1 MRLEYTIVHIDIG
14 AVRVLKEIKCECGH
28 VNPIGTVFC
37 EACGKPF
44 ESNENIKLLD
54 MRYEGSAR
62 RSLTQ
67 TKTIVDK
74 IWSFFSS
81 VKVGVWLIVITLAA
95 SAIGTIFPQEMYITP
110 GIAPAEYYKQEY
122 GFLGQLYYQLGFN
135 NLYGSWWYMI
145 LIASIGI
152 SLVICSL
159 DRVIPLYKA
168 LKKQGVKRHPSFLK
182 RQRLYG
188 TGTPQ
193 DGDLERVQKNLKKA
207 NYNVKVE
214 DGNILAEK
222 GRFSRWGPYVNHIG
236 LIIFLFGAMLRFLPS
251 MYVDEALWLRDGETK
266 EIPGTDGQYYL
277 KNEKFIKE
285 VYDKSK
291 DKEVF
296 DEAIDRVGDKMIAK
310 NFQTNAVLYKAVGE
324 NIAGQKPK
332 LEKVK
337 EAEIRVNEPL
347 KFDQF
352 AVYQVDYKESE
363 FKSMSFHLQN
373 KENNQKWGP
382 IKVDLTNPTE
392 KFDLG
397 NGYSLELLS
406 YFPDFY
412 FDENGRPNTRTKLPN
427 NPAFVFKMFTPE
439 TPDGEVSFV
448 GIQQNIEPDGNNK
461 YKMSFAGVEMQNA
474 TALTVRKD
482 LTLWILGIGGFIFM
496 VGVIQ
501 GMYWNHRRIWIQRVN
516 DEWWIAGHTNK
527 NWFGLKKDI
536 ERVLEGTAIP
546 QPSDKVVDKK
556 IS

>member
-1 MRLEYTIVHIDIG
+1 M
-14 AVRVLKEIKCECGH
+14 LKEIKCECGH

-110 GIAPAEYYKQEY
+110 GVAPAEYYKQEY

-135 NLYGSWWYMI
+135 NLYGSWWYMM

-188 TGTPQ
+188 IGTPQ
-193 DGDLERVQKNLKKA
+193 DGDLERIQMNLKKT

-214 DGNILAEK
+214 EGNVLAEK

-266 EIPGTDGQYYL
+266 EIPGTNGQYYL

-337 EAEIRVNEPL
+337 KAEIRVNEPL

-352 AVYQVDYKESE
+352 AIYQVDYKESE

-373 KENNQKWGP
+373 KENNQKLGP

-392 KFDLG
+392 KYDLG

-412 FDENGRPNTRTKLPN
+412 FDESGRPNTKTKLPN

-546 QPSDKVVDKK
+546 QPNDKVVDKK

>member
-1 MRLEYTIVHIDIG
+1 M
-14 AVRVLKEIKCECGH
+14 LKEIKCECGH

-188 TGTPQ
+188 TGAPQ
-193 DGDLERVQKNLKKA
+193 DGDLERVQKNLKKV

-310 NFQTNAVLYKAVGE
+310 NFQTNAILYKAIGE
-324 NIAGQKPK
+324 NIAGEKPK

-363 FKSMSFHLQN
+363 FKSMSFNLQN

-382 IKVDLTNPTE
+382 IKVDLTNPIE
-392 KFDLG
+392 KYDLG
-397 NGYSLELLS
+397 NGYSLELLN

-412 FDENGRPNTRTKLPN
+412 FDESGRPNTKTKLPN

-546 QPSDKVVDKK
+546 QPNDKVVDKK

>member
-1 MRLEYTIVHIDIG
+1 M
-14 AVRVLKEIKCECGH
+14 LKEIKCECGH

-188 TGTPQ
+188 TGTTQ
-193 DGDLERVQKNLKKA
+193 DGDLEKIQMNLKKT

-291 DKEVF
+291 DKEVY

-337 EAEIRVNEPL
+337 EAEIRVNEPM
-347 KFDQF
+347 KFDRF
-352 AVYQVDYKESE
+352 AVYQVDYKENE
-363 FKSMSFHLQN
+363 FKSMSFNLQN

-392 KFDLG
+392 KYDLG

-412 FDENGRPNTRTKLPN
+412 FDESGRPNTKTKLPN

-546 QPSDKVVDKK
+546 HPSDKVVDKK

>member
-1 MRLEYTIVHIDIG
+1 M
-14 AVRVLKEIKCECGH
+14 LKEIKCECGH
-28 VNPIGTVFC
+28 VNPIGTIFC

-44 ESNENIKLLD
+44 ESNENVKLLD

-62 RSLTQ
+62 RSLTH

-110 GIAPAEYYKQEY
+110 GIVPAEYYKQEY

-135 NLYGSWWYMI
+135 NLYGSLWYMM

-193 DGDLERVQKNLKKA
+193 DGDLERVQMNLKKR

-214 DGNILAEK
+214 EGNVLAEK

-291 DKEVF
+291 DKEVY

-363 FKSMSFHLQN
+363 FKSMSFNLQN

-382 IKVDLTNPTE
+382 IKVDLANPIE
-392 KFDLG
+392 KYDLG

-412 FDENGRPNTRTKLPN
+412 FDENGKPNTKTKLPN

-536 ERVLEGTAIP
+536 ERVLEGTTIP
-546 QPSDKVVDKK
+546 QPNDKVIDKK
-556 IS
+556 NS

>member
-1 MRLEYTIVHIDIG
+1 MR
-14 AVRVLKEIKCECGH
+14 ALKEIKCECGH
-28 VNPIGTVFC
+28 VNPIGTIFC

-62 RSLTQ
+62 RSLTH

-81 VKVGVWLIVITLAA
+81 IKVGVWLIVITLAS

-110 GIAPAEYYKQEY
+110 GIEPAEYYKTEY

-182 RQRLYG
+182 RQRVHG
-188 TGTPQ
+188 TGTPHE
-193 DGDLERVQKNLKKA
+193 GDLERVQINLKKR

-214 DGNILAEK
+214 DGNVLAEK

-373 KENNQKWGP
+373 KENNQKLGP
-382 IKVDLTNPTE
+382 IKVDLANPTE
-392 KFDLG
+392 KYDLG

-412 FDENGRPNTRTKLPN
+412 FDENGRPNTKTKLPN

-516 DEWWIAGHTNK
+516 DEWWVAGHTNK

-546 QPSDKVVDKK
+546 QPHDKMNEKN
-556 IS
+556 

>member
-1 MRLEYTIVHIDIG
+1 M
-14 AVRVLKEIKCECGH
+14 KEIKCECGH
-28 VNPIGTVFC
+28 VNPIGTIFC

-62 RSLTQ
+62 RSLTH

-81 VKVGVWLIVITLAA
+81 VKVGVWLIVITLAS

-110 GIAPAEYYKQEY
+110 GIEPAEYYKTEY

-182 RQRLYG
+182 RQRVHG
-188 TGTPQ
+188 TGTPHE
-193 DGDLERVQKNLKKA
+193 DDLERVQINLKKR

-214 DGNILAEK
+214 DGNVLAEK

-373 KENNQKWGP
+373 KENNQKLGP
-382 IKVDLTNPTE
+382 IKVDLANPTE
-392 KFDLG
+392 KYDLG

-412 FDENGRPNTRTKLPN
+412 FDENGRPNTKTKLPN

-516 DEWWIAGHTNK
+516 NEWWVAGHTNK

-546 QPSDKVVDKK
+546 QPHDKMNEKN
-556 IS
+556 